1 MKGRTIIALLFASLS
16 CNAVSSAEC
25 GKECSAIAAPSSD
38 AIEDVLVTGTF
49 SPQPALTSSVS
60 VLDAKQIH
68 ALNKTTVADLLK
80 TLPGLLVEQQ
90 GGPGGLTAVSIRG
103 GESNF
108 TLVLVDGVAVND
120 PSNFRG
126 GSFDFANLNP
136 NSVER
141 IEVVRGAQS
150 AIYGSDALAGVIN
163 IITRRPH
170 QGHQQDVYAEAG
182 QDDYSDVGAN
192 ALGSVPG
199 SVGAFNY
206 TVGVSRRDD
215 GEPTPGSTRDMDSA
229 NLRLGWQPSAAQEF
243 GVSYRYL
250 DGKRGSYPEQGG
262 GPRFSQNDAQNDAL
276 DHSDYTQEILAAD
289 WGAQWSSLWRS
300 TVTGSRFEQDEH
312 YRSPGISPFLEV
324 PPNAADTDFTR
335 DQLRWVNTL
344 QVVPTMEANLGAEY
358 RHEDGKSVGYLE
370 FFGAQMPT
378 DFELDR
384 DTRSLFADVS
394 ATPLADLLLHTSV
407 RFDEPEDFASETSA
421 QAGARYTVGAGVTL
435 AANWGEAY
443 KLPSFFALG
452 HALVGNPDLQPE
464 KGESWD
470 IGASWQA
477 SDTLVLGATG
487 FENDFRDLVDFDN
500 ETFRNINR
508 KRVQTRGVEL
518 QGNWQALP
526 ALSLRSQATY
536 TDIDVKNENTVLTGR
551 PQWTAS
557 VVAQWQIAA
566 RWDTALDYLYS
577 GQQWAASRHTGELV
591 TEELDDYHRVDWV
604 LRWQLAPAWQLQF
617 AVDNV
622 LDERYDTA
630 VGFAAP
636 QREFRVGV
644 TFRN

>member
-1 MKGRTIIALLFASLS
+1 VNSRAIVALLFASLS
-16 CNAVSSAEC
+16 CGAVSGAEC
-25 GKECSAIAAPSSD
+25 GKECSAVAAAPNA

-49 SPQPALTSSVS
+49 APQPALTSSVS
-60 VLDAKQIH
+60 VLDAQQIQ
-68 ALNKTTVADLLK
+68 ALNKTTVADILR

-120 PSNFRG
+120 PTNFRG

-163 IITRRPH
+163 IITRRPQ

-182 QDDYSDVGAN
+182 QDDYSDVGAS
-192 ALGSVPG
+192 ALG

-206 TVGVSRRDD
+206 TVGVASRDD
-215 GEPTPGSTRDMDSA
+215 GEPTPGSTRETDSA
-229 NLRLGWQPSAAQEF
+229 NLRLGWQPSAAQEV
-243 GVSYRYL
+243 GVSYRYI
-250 DGKRGSYPEQGG
+250 DGKRSSYPEQGG
-262 GPRFSQNDAQNDAL
+262 GPRFAQNDAL
-276 DHSDYTQEILAAD
+276 DHSDYTQDILAAD
-289 WGAQWSSLWRS
+289 WGAEWSSLWRS
-300 TVTGSRFEQDEH
+300 TVTGSRFVQDEH
-312 YRSPGISPFLEV
+312 YRSPGIAPYLEV
-324 PPNAADTDFTR
+324 PPNTADTDFAR
-335 DQLRWVNTL
+335 DQVRWVNTL
-344 QVVPTMEANLGAEY
+344 QLAPALEANIGAEY
-358 RHEDGKSVGYLE
+358 RHEDGKSVGYLD

-384 DTRSLFADVS
+384 DTRSVFADVS

-407 RFDEPEDFASETSA
+407 RYDDPEDFASETSA
-421 QAGARYTVGAGVTL
+421 QAGAKYTIGGGVTL

-464 KGESWD
+464 QGESWD
-470 IGASWQA
+470 IGATWQA
-477 SDTLVLGATG
+477 NDTLLLGVTG

-508 KRVQTRGVEL
+508 KRVQTSGVEL
-518 QGNWQALP
+518 QADWQALP

-536 TDIDVKNENTVLTGR
+536 TDIDVKNEDTVLTGR

-566 RWDTALDYLYS
+566 RWDTALDYLYG
-577 GQQWAASRHTGELV
+577 GQQWAASRHTGEQV
-591 TEELDDYHRVDWV
+591 TEELDYYHRVDWV
-604 LRWQLAPAWQLQF
+604 LHYQLAPAWLLAF
-617 AVDNV
+617 SVDNV
-622 LDERYDTA
+622 LDEHYETA
-630 VGFAAP
+630 VGFDAP
-636 QREFRVGV
+636 SRAVRFGV
-644 TFRN
+644 TFSN